1 MYGFT
6 MPVSRTQG
14 QEIAQATKAIKQ
26 ESLRL
31 QQQHNKEAA
40 DTASIASSASST
52 TSSRASLLKSHLHS
66 RRKMRTPPRELL
78 NMENIMRGQI
88 HMGV

>member
-31 QQQHNKEAA
+31 QQQQNKEA